1 MVKTVKK
8 AKKRRLKKKVRITLI
23 TIFLVGLSSGLFLLY
38 GPYSGFRDYLITT
51 AMTTM
56 NHQYLATIFYS
67 DKTINKVL
75 AYNKVIEPD
84 EDTNLDLIDI
94 NDDSTSSTTY
104 KDKYDKEVLTH
115 EKGEKYKIIKFREN
129 GYDAYLAVI
138 YDPSKIKVVTSK
150 YLGYNGQYLTDMAK
164 ENNALVAINGSGF
177 LDPDGVGT
185 GGLVQGI
192 VIKNGEII
200 SSTRSRTYGG
210 GVIGFTE
217 DNKLYLGD
225 VSAKE
230 AVAAGVRDAVE
241 FGPFLVVNGKSAVVQ
256 GNGGYGIHPRTA
268 IGQRKD
274 GIVLF
279 LVIDG
284 RRVDSVGAS
293 VADLAKIM
301 LRYGAYNAANLDGG
315 NSSVLV
321 VNNKIVNRP
330 INWSNMEATRPI
342 ATGFILQ
349 K

>member
-185 GGLVQGI
+185 GGLVQGV
-192 VIKNGEII
+192 VIKDGKII
-200 SSTRSRTYGG
+200 SSVSSRTHGG

-241 FGPFLVVNGKSAVVQ
+241 FGPFLIINGKSAFVK
-256 GNGGYGIHPRTA
+256 GNGGWGIAPRTA

-274 GIVLF
+274 GIALF
-279 LVIDG
+279 LVING
-284 RRVDSVGAS
+284 RLATSIGADMS
-293 VADLAKIM
+293 DLTEVM
-301 LRYGAYNAANLDGG
+301 ENYGAVNAANLDGG
-315 NSSVLV
+315 SSTELV
-321 VNNKIVNRP
+321 INNKI
-330 INWSNMEATRPI
+330 INTPVAGGENGLRNMST
-342 ATGFILQ
+342 FWVV